1 MSQLRTFHMDLH
13 QLPHVQLKNF
23 NDGWTLG
30 YVMFECHASIHINWG
45 SFAHKDQQKKTCLRY
60 VTPKPRR

>member
-23 NDGWTLG
+23 NDGWLG

-45 SFAHKDQQKKTCLRY
+45 SFAHKDQQKKH
-60 VTPKPRR
+60 V